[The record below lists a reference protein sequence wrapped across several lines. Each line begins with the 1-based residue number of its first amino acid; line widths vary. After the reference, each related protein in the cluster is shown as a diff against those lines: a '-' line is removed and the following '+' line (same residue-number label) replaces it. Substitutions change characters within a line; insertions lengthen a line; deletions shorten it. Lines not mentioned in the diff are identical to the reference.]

1 VKRMVQEEM
10 TRLLDMEEELHR
22 RVIGQQYAIEAVSD
36 AIRRSR
42 SGLRDPRRPMGSFI
56 FVGPTGVGKT
66 ELAKALAEYLFD
78 SEDAIV
84 RVDMSEYGERHTVAR
99 MIGSPP
105 GYVGYDEGGQLTEAV
120 RRRPYQVVLFDE
132 IEKAH
137 PEVFNAL
144 LQVLDDGR
152 LTDGHGRTVDFSNTL
167 IIMTSNV
174 GTEFLPKHSGFGFK
188 PKGID
193 DTDQKDVAKRV
204 DDALKGTFRPEFINR
219 IDDII
224 IFSHLS
230 LEELTRIV
238 DIQAGE
244 LASRLAASGIGLWL
258 TEATKEHLA
267 EVGYDRTFGAR
278 PLRRAIQRELETPLS
293 KRLLK
298 GDIKG
303 GQTVVVGYNPE
314 EGVTFEVEE
323 TQAAV
328 EPEPVQTEA

>member
-1 VKRMVQEEM
+1 
-10 TRLLDMEEELHR
+10 
-22 RVIGQQYAIEAVSD
+22 
-36 AIRRSR
+36 
-42 SGLRDPRRPMGSFI
+42 
-56 FVGPTGVGKT
+56 
-66 ELAKALAEYLFD
+66 
-78 SEDAIV
+78 
-84 RVDMSEYGERHTVAR
+84 

-174 GTEFLPKHSGFGFK
+174 GTQFLPEHQGFGFK
-188 PKGID
+188 PVGNITED
-193 DTDQKDVAKRV
+193 REVEKRV
-204 DDALKGTFRPEFINR
+204 DGALKETFRPEFINR
-219 IDDII
+219 VDEIV

-238 DIQAGE
+238 DIQAAE
-244 LASRLAASGIGLWL
+244 LAGRLAASGLGLHL
-258 TEATKEHLA
+258 TQAAKEHLA

-278 PLRRAIQRELETPLS
+278 PLRRAIQREVETALS

-298 GDIKG
+298 GDIRS
-303 GQTVVVGYNPE
+303 GQTIVVDYSPTD
-314 EGVTFEVEE
+314 GVTFGVEE
-323 TQAAV
+323 TEH
-328 EPEPVQTEA
+328 EPSEAQPVPTEA

>member
-1 VKRMVQEEM
+1 MS
-10 TRLLDMEEELHR
+10 RLLDMETELHK
-22 RVIGQQYAIEAVSD
+22 RVVGQQEAIEAVSD
-36 AIRRSR
+36 AIRRAR

-78 SEDAIV
+78 SEDAII

-174 GTEFLPKHSGFGFK
+174 GTEFVPKGTGFGFL
-188 PKGID
+188 PKGFD
-193 DTDQKDVAKRV
+193 DTEHTEVQKRV
-204 DDALKGTFRPEFINR
+204 DDALKSAFRPEFINR
-219 IDDII
+219 VDDII
-224 IFSHLS
+224 IFRHLT
-230 LEELTRIV
+230 LDELTQIV
-238 DIQAGE
+238 DIQVAE
-244 LASRLAASGIGLWL
+244 LAGRLATSGIGLRL
-258 TEATKEHLA
+258 TETIKEHLA
-267 EVGYDRTFGAR
+267 EAGYDRTFGAR
-278 PLRRAIQRELETPLS
+278 PLRRSIQRELETPLS

-298 GDIKG
+298 GDTKSG
-303 GQTVVVGYNPE
+303 HTVVADYSPE
-314 EGVTFEVEE
+314 DGITFSVEAPPEGSDVAQAQVQPVEVEG
-323 TQAAV
+323 
-328 EPEPVQTEA
+328 